1 MPRHG
6 LALQGRDKPLETLE
20 ATFRGGQRWVISP
33 LQGLL
38 PEHEGVWFATQAV
51 GLGLCARKRNRPERW
66 KSSPSQRN
74 LKPTATA
81 SPQGGVGSSRR

>member
-6 LALQGRDKPLETLE
+6 LALQGRDEPLETVQ

-38 PEHEGVWFATQAV
+38 PDNEGVWFATQAV
-51 GLGLCARKRNRPERW
+51 GLGFV
-66 KSSPSQRN
+66 SSPRWGSKHSQSRIKYAPS
-74 LKPTATA
+74 LK
-81 SPQGGVGSSRR
+81 G

>member
-6 LALQGRDKPLETLE
+6 LALQGRDEPLETVQ

-51 GLGLCARKRNRPERW
+51 GLGFV
-66 KSSPSQRN
+66 SSPRWGSKHSQSRIKYAPS
-74 LKPTATA
+74 LK
-81 SPQGGVGSSRR
+81 G